1 MFEKTSNKSSIELMK
16 QTVLDRK
23 HYEDTKLKMNDVRGK
38 PINLYEKVSSEGFKL
53 IGFCFC

>member
-1 MFEKTSNKSSIELMK
+1 MK